1 MTFPDRQISQ
11 RSAETGASVALVSD
25 AMEVRHA
32 LEELLDQLGP
42 LQMAEEE
49 LGSVELVVAEALNN
63 IVEHAYLGRD
73 DGRIEL
79 NWVLSGNGL
88 HIRITD
94 NGVPMP
100 EGRIPLHPDQ
110 SPKDHAALVP
120 EGCFGWFLIGGLA
133 HNIVYRRDRGRNV
146 LSFRLAVALD

>member
-63 IVEHAYLGRD
+63 IVEHAGPYDPRPVG
-73 DGRIEL
+73 GAP
-79 NWVLSGNGL
+79 SGK
-88 HIRITD
+88 
-94 NGVPMP
+94 
-100 EGRIPLHPDQ
+100 PLTA
-110 SPKDHAALVP
+110 SSAY
-120 EGCFGWFLIGGLA
+120 G
-133 HNIVYRRDRGRNV
+133 RGRGSSTRDV
-146 LSFRLAVALD
+146 I